1 MLKYIMI
8 LFLGTM
14 FLGITGCKLETPEI
28 RGIVLDAETKEP
40 VEGAWVS
47 SASIGITTKT
57 VAGDVGQV
65 ISIEPPHLRTDKDG
79 RFIIPRRE
87 LKKPPFP
94 VSFGSEVDEFTIGV
108 VTIDKSGSL
117 KLDPIELNKRRID
130 IVIYVEGLEEVYK
143 KALSHYPPERF
154 EYGKELSIFSGLQS
168 LYNYCLTGRSSIEIH
183 IEPPGGCDEWEL
195 NFAITEHERY
205 LERYSKEF
213 EKELEKHK
221 QGLIKD
227 YRDNIIIHYGGIL
240 EQLGELY
247 ERKGEYAIAIEN
259 LKKAREIRFFRPQDL
274 EYKIKTLQQK
284 LQQKQK

>member
-205 LERYSKEF
+205 LERYPKTEETRS
-213 EKELEKHK
+213 HVS
-221 QGLIKD
+221 IV
-227 YRDNIIIHYGGIL
+227 L
-240 EQLGELY
+240 EQLGLLY
-247 ERKGEYAIAIEN
+247 ERKSEYEKAIEY
-259 LKKAREIRFFRPQDL
+259 LKKAKEIRFFRPQDL